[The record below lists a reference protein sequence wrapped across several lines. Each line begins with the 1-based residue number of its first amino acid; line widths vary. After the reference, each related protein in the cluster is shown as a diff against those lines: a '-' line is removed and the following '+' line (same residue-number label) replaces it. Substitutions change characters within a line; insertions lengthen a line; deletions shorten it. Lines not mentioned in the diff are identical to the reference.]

1 MGKKKNKRKR
11 KRTKGSADGPAARA
25 FTRGCGTIAIGV
37 VLLFLLLWVAG
48 LGWNANELRKGL
60 LAANGHYGVPGTVT
74 LAEERSGRRETY
86 CLGEFRSAGGSVVSH
101 EVEVHGQGR
110 CAPGVRKPAR
120 LVRGSSSD
128 LFSGNERDVAWVPG
142 ATGWI
147 INLALTALFG
157 APLLFFGFLTVR
169 KARRRSSPE
178 SDIQKARGTP
188 T

>member
-1 MGKKKNKRKR
+1 MGKKK
-11 KRTKGSADGPAARA
+11 KGSADGPAVRA
-25 FTRGCGTIAIGV
+25 FTGGCGTIAVGV

-74 LAEERSGRRETY
+74 LTKEWSGRRETN
-86 CLGEFRSAGGSVVSH
+86 CIGEFRSADGSVVSH
-101 EVEVHGQGR
+101 MVKVHGQGR
-110 CAPGVRKPAR
+110 CVPGVRRPAR

-147 INLALTALFG
+147 INLVLTALFG
-157 APLLFFGFLTVR
+157 APLLFVGFLTVR
-169 KARRRSSPE
+169 KALRRPSPE
-178 SDIQKARGTP
+178 SDTRVGAKAA
-188 T
+188 

>member
-1 MGKKKNKRKR
+1 MGKKNKR

-25 FTRGCGTIAIGV
+25 FTLGCGTIAIGV
-37 VLLFLLLWVAG
+37 VLLVLMLWVTA
-48 LGWNANELRKGL
+48 LGWNANELCKGL

-74 LAEERSGRRETY
+74 LTEERSARRETY
-86 CLGEFRSAGGSVVSH
+86 CLGEFRSADGSVVSH

-120 LVRGSSSD
+120 LVRGGSSD

-147 INLALTALFG
+147 INLVLTALFG
-157 APLLFFGFLTVR
+157 APLLFFGLLTVR
-169 KARRRSSPE
+169 KARRRPSPGSE
-178 SDIQKARGTP
+178 TEKARSTP